1 MDTTTETTSNEVA
14 EPNTVSEQKSPFF
27 RRPPNPF
34 KRVDTSKS
42 LRGNRAPGRK
52 TRGMEVVNLEIDG
65 EKIRALLAPK
75 RGLRRHEIDPDRELT
90 EYDQMMLERAVA
102 KRNRKARRNLELLGE

>member
-1 MDTTTETTSNEVA
+1 MDTTTETTSNEVT

-52 TRGMEVVNLEIDG
+52 TRGLEVVNLEIDC

-75 RGLRRHEIDPDRELT
+75 RGLRKHDIDREQT
-90 EYDQMMLERAVA
+90 EYDQMMLERAEA